1 MGGLQGKPSG
11 SDLVSPGHCW
21 LHSSA
26 YCQIWRGGC
35 VLLGSHPQDHSGG
48 REDVRRDF
56 PSRPHLQ
63 ALMSLD
69 PGSRAIQGQGLGPP
83 SRPQAAPGAGAGLGS
98 QAAAL
103 TVPGR
108 SSRQL
113 S

>member
-1 MGGLQGKPSG
+1 M
-11 SDLVSPGHCW
+11 
-21 LHSSA
+21 
-26 YCQIWRGGC
+26 
-35 VLLGSHPQDHSGG
+35 
-48 REDVRRDF
+48 RRDF